1 MIAALLAHLEAH
13 AGLRNLVDTRI
24 YPQIL
29 PQNGTL
35 PAIVYQLISRTG
47 ADTRA
52 EAAGLVVTRWQFTA
66 NARTYAAAVAI
77 MTQLK
82 AALQSF
88 TSSDPRVDHLFLDNE
103 REDNEPEFDE
113 NNYFRRMIDILV
125 WHEE

>member
-1 MIAALLAHLEAH
+1 MITALIAHLEAH
-13 AGLRNLVDTRI
+13 AGLNNLVDTRI
-24 YPQIL
+24 YPLIL

-35 PAIVYQLISRTG
+35 PAVVYQLISRTG
-47 ADTRA
+47 ADTRT
-52 EAAGLVVTRWQFTA
+52 EAAGLVVTRWQFTI
-66 NARTYAAAVAI
+66 NGRTYADCVAT

-82 AALQSF
+82 LALESF

-103 REDNEPEFDE
+103 REDTEPEFDE